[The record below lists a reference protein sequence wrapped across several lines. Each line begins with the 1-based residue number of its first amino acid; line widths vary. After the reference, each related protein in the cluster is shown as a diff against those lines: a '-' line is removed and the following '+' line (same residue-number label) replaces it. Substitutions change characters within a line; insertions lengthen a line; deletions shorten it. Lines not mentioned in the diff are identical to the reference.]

1 MTLSEKL
8 MALRK
13 KQGLSQSELAEALHI
28 SRQAISRWE
37 SGQAV
42 PSIDNLK
49 YLSDL
54 YGVSVD
60 YLLSTRAE
68 PQAPDS
74 VPAAPVP
81 AAPQAKKGIF
91 LSRKILAAMIALVL
105 ALAAALIGCIVHY
118 EKEEPDIVPY
128 EEMALETG
136 DISFQGTFSL
146 NW

>member
-8 MALRK
+8 MALRQ
-13 KQGLSQSELAEALHI
+13 KQGLSQLELAEALHV

-37 SGQAV
+37 SDQAV

-68 PQAPDS
+68 DFVKKEDTIQKPQEEKS
-74 VPAAPVP
+74 
-81 AAPQAKKGIF
+81 QKSKK
-91 LSRKILAAMIALVL
+91 LSYKKIAVLAAVVLLVIVL
-105 ALAAALIGCIVHY
+105 AVSAYMNHSKENERKSLSIGSMSG
-118 EKEEPDIVPY
+118 EEVDSIPK
-128 EEMALETG
+128 T
-136 DISFQGTFSL
+136 SFTIE
-146 NW
+146 W

>member
-8 MALRK
+8 MALRQ
-13 KQGLSQSELAEALHI
+13 KQGLSQLELGEALHV

-60 YLLSTRAE
+60 YLLSTRE
-68 PQAPDS
+68 EDFVKKEDTIQKPQEEKRQKS
-74 VPAAPVP
+74 
-81 AAPQAKKGIF
+81 KK
-91 LSRKILAAMIALVL
+91 LSYKKIAVLAAVVLLLIALAVSAYNSNENERESL
-105 ALAAALIGCIVHY
+105 SIGSMSG
-118 EKEEPDIVPY
+118 EEVGSIPK
-128 EEMALETG
+128 T
-136 DISFQGTFSL
+136 SFTIE
-146 NW
+146 W